1 MAAAT
6 QRPVYVCGR
15 CRRLYI
21 QKVHAKTCCTSEA
34 QVEMALVVLKRKE
47 DELLDLLERR
57 LAELRA
63 DALDVLRRR

>member
-1 MAAAT
+1 
-6 QRPVYVCGR
+6 
-15 CRRLYI
+15 
-21 QKVHAKTCCTSEA
+21 
-34 QVEMALVVLKRKE
+34 MALVVLKRKE